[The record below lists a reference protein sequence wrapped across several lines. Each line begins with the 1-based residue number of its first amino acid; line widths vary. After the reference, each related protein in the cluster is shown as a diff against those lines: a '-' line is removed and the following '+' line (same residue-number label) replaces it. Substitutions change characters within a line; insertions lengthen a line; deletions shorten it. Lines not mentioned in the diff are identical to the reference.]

1 MYGFEF
7 VKSILSGAAMMVMK
21 FGDSSVK
28 DAGSIDRVI
37 KIIQERLSLHPVI
50 VVSAMGK
57 TTRNL
62 LTAGTLAAQGKTAEA
77 LAQLAAMEA
86 YHRTELSQLVGECG
100 NSLTLMAGY
109 FGEMHDLLKALSI
122 LKEFS
127 PRSQDAMAAYGELLS
142 SAILAAGL
150 ESRGVKVRL
159 LDARTL
165 MITDDHFT
173 AAEPMEETSNA
184 RMRDALLPEL
194 ERGRTPVMQGYIG
207 GTLSGATTTLG
218 FEGSDFTAAFV
229 GAALDAA
236 AIQIWKDVPG
246 LMTADP
252 AVIPN
257 ARTVPAATCDEMAEL
272 AYFGAKLLHPRAV
285 WPAAQK
291 RIPIQ
296 ILNSWHP
303 QDAGTVIQETAE
315 PTLQGVRSIAFKEG
329 LALLHIVS
337 NRRQPISQFMKAV
350 LEVLDRHRVTPDL
363 TAMSSV
369 HGRLALDGNLP
380 FERFLP
386 ELQRLGTVEIARGK
400 ASICLVGQG
409 LNSQPGIAASALQA
423 VAELSL
429 DLISQGSSP
438 NSLMMVL
445 DQTLLEAALKRV
457 HQQFFEGDA
466 GTSTPRP
473 AGI

>member
-1 MYGFEF
+1 
-7 VKSILSGAAMMVMK
+7 
-21 FGDSSVK
+21 
-28 DAGSIDRVI
+28 
-37 KIIQERLSLHPVI
+37 
-50 VVSAMGK
+50 MGK

-62 LTAGTLAAQGKTAEA
+62 LTAGTLAAQGKTPEA
-77 LAQLAAMEA
+77 LAQLGAIEA
-86 YHRTELSQLVGECG
+86 YHRTELAQLVGEHQ
-100 NSLTLMAGY
+100 NALALMAGY
-109 FGEMHDLLKALSI
+109 FGEMHNLLKALSI

-150 ESRGVKVRL
+150 ESRGVRVQL

-173 AAEPMEETSNA
+173 AAEPMEEASNA

-194 ERGRTPVMQGYIG
+194 ERGCTPVMQGYIG
-207 GTLSGATTTLG
+207 ATQNGATTTLG

-236 AIQIWKDVPG
+236 TIQIWKDVPG

-252 AVIPN
+252 AVIPE

-272 AYFGAKLLHPRAV
+272 TYFGAKLLHPRAV

-296 ILNSWHP
+296 ILNSWQP

-315 PTLQGVRSIAFKEG
+315 PTPPHVRSIAFKEG

-369 HGRLALDGNLP
+369 HCRLALDAGLP
-380 FERFLP
+380 FERLLP
-386 ELQRLGTVEIARGK
+386 ELERLGTVEITRGK
-400 ASICLVGQG
+400 ASICLVGQE
-409 LNSQPGIAASALQA
+409 LIRRPGIAASALAA
-423 VAELSL
+423 VSELPL

-445 DQTLLEAALKRV
+445 DETHLETGLKRV
-457 HQQFFEGDA
+457 HQKFFERNA
-466 GTSTPRP
+466 
-473 AGI
+473 